1 VSGTAGAS
9 GEGRPRRHRRVVRPG
24 THETR
29 PGADDPVLPRSPDD
43 SDVGWGER
51 PDPDDDE
58 RWRREVPPHW
68 GRD

>member
-9 GEGRPRRHRRVVRPG
+9 GEGRPRRHRRVV
-24 THETR
+24 R